1 MHMIGNCYTK
11 TSTQHHHATA
21 NSRRNICWIENVEPE
36 KFNANTWLRLI
47 EQDVKFVWKQLKV
60 VLNSVSITINS
71 LSTIALKV
79 MMQYGLQ
86 RKIQRIPNA
95 EMVNCENSS
104 IIFRCNRRVTTNFW
118 EQGKFAEIRAQ
129 ILHSS
134 ERLNYI
140 HTLLAFLKNNYLY
153 QIKIISADIQAGVYN
168 SMINRIPTGFNIFAR
183 KYEDVMILFLHYIL
197 SLRGYQIVVIMNL
210 NIYCF

>member
-1 MHMIGNCYTK
+1 M
-11 TSTQHHHATA
+11 
-21 NSRRNICWIENVEPE
+21 
-36 KFNANTWLRLI
+36 
-47 EQDVKFVWKQLKV
+47 
-60 VLNSVSITINS
+60 
-71 LSTIALKV
+71 
-79 MMQYGLQ
+79 
-86 RKIQRIPNA
+86 QRIPNF
-95 EMVNCENSS
+95 EMVNCKNSS

-118 EQGKFAEIRAQ
+118 EQEKFPKIRAQ

-140 HTLLAFLKNNYLY
+140 HTFQLAFLKNNYLY
-153 QIKIISADIQAGVYN
+153 QIKIISADIQAGVHN
-168 SMINRIPTGFNIFAR
+168 SMINRIPRGFNIFAR